1 MDDCHSSQLLK
12 DAFGDQTIYEILGV
26 PKDADEESVK
36 RAYRKLAL
44 KHHPDKG
51 GDAKKFQALSL
62 AHSILS
68 DPEKRKIYDQTGD
81 LDGEDSS
88 QDFNTWYEYFR
99 NLFPKI
105 TVADIERFGETYLGS
120 EEEVV
125 DVIAAYE
132 QQGGDLKKIMECVIL
147 AEDGDE
153 PRICEIIDAAIER
166 KELTSTK
173 KYKATRVSVEDAK
186 KKRKK
191 PTKKANEESLEQL
204 ILSKSNRNT
213 TSATFSNIF
222 EKYGG
227 KKAMGDDI
235 PDEEFEALKKKVTKK
250 SRK

>member
-1 MDDCHSSQLLK
+1 MDDCHSTQLLK
-12 DAFGDQTIYEILGV
+12 DAFGDQTVYEILSV
-26 PKDADEESVK
+26 PKDADEDTVK

-81 LDGEDSS
+81 LDGEDSN
-88 QDFNTWYEYFR
+88 QDFDTWYQYFR
-99 NLFPKI
+99 DLFPKI
-105 TVADIERFGETYLGS
+105 TVADIEKFSETYVGS
-120 EEEVV
+120 EEEVT
-125 DVIAAYE
+125 DVVAAYE
-132 QQGGDLKKIMECVIL
+132 QHSGDLKKIMECVIL

-153 PRICEIIDAAIER
+153 PRICGIIDAAIER

-173 KYKATRVSVEDAK
+173 KYKATRVSPEDAK
-186 KKRKK
+186 KKRRR
-191 PTKKANEESLEQL
+191 PNKKAREESLEQL
-204 ILSKSNRNT
+204 ILSKSNRTT
-213 TSATFSNIF
+213 TSATFNNIF

-227 KKAMGDDI
+227 KEAKEVDI
-235 PDEEFEALKKKVTKK
+235 PDDEFEALRKNVTKK

>member
-1 MDDCHSSQLLK
+1 MDDCHSTQLLK

-26 PKDADEESVK
+26 PKDADEDAVK

-68 DPEKRKIYDQTGD
+68 DPEKRKIYDQTGE
-81 LDGEDSS
+81 LDGEDSN
-88 QDFNTWYEYFR
+88 QDFDTWYEYFR

-105 TVADIERFGETYLGS
+105 TVADIEKFGKTYVGS
-120 EEEVV
+120 EEEVA

-132 QQGGDLKKIMECVIL
+132 QYGGDLKKIMECVIL

-153 PRICEIIDAAIER
+153 PRICAIIDATIEK

-173 KYKATRVSVEDAK
+173 KYKATRVSTEDAK

-191 PTKKANEESLEQL
+191 PSNQASEESLEQL
-204 ILSKSNRNT
+204 ILSKSSRST
-213 TSATFSNIF
+213 TSSTFNNIF

-227 KKAMGDDI
+227 KEGKEVDI
-235 PDEEFEALKKKVTKK
+235 PDDEFEALRKKVTKK
-250 SRK
+250 SKK